1 MGTHLIEARDV
12 GFWYPGDAA
21 DDPPVLSEF
30 SFAVDEGEFFCLLGP
45 SGCGKTTALRL
56 VAGFEQPDSGTV
68 TLDGRAIEGPG
79 SERGVVFQADDSL
92 FNWLTAVDNVAFGL
106 KLRGMDKAERRTK
119 ARDLMSVVGLA
130 GQEHK
135 YPSQLSGGM
144 RQRIQI
150 ARVLATNSRVLLMD
164 EPFGALDAQTRSELQ
179 DEVVRIWQ
187 ETGTTALFITHDIT
201 EAILLGDRIGVMR
214 HGPLANMREII
225 DVDLPRPRRRSLLA
239 FGELYERVN
248 QLIVEEVKLSRRS
261 ADAGR

>member
-1 MGTHLIEARDV
+1 MGTQLIEARDV
-12 GFWYPGDAA
+12 GFWYSGAGA

-30 SFAVDEGEFFCLLGP
+30 SFVVEQGEFFCLLGP

-56 VAGFEQPDSGTV
+56 AAGFEQPDHGMFA
-68 TLDGRAIEGPG
+68 LDGREITGPG

-92 FNWLTAVDNVAFGL
+92 FNWLTAIDNVAFGL
-106 KLRGMDKAERRTK
+106 KLRGMSKADRRAK
-119 ARDLMSVVGLA
+119 ARDLMNIVGLA

-179 DEVVRIWQ
+179 DEVARIWQ
-187 ETGTTALFITHDIT
+187 ETGKTILFITHDIT

-214 HGPLANMREII
+214 HGPYANVREII
-225 DVDLPRPRRRSLLA
+225 KVDLPRPRKRSSPS

-248 QLIVEEVKLSRRS
+248 QLIVEEVKLSRRA
-261 ADAGR
+261 ADAGV